1 MNIKYV
7 DSEARF
13 YFICENCGHPIKNN
27 KGVVDFPMSCSKNNK
42 APLRFYHKGDCA
54 YQGNN
59 RRTKDFWGNWQI
71 DEFIKNLDT
80 GKWPEMLELMLG
92 TKNPDERTKK

>member
-7 DSEARF
+7 DEEARF
-13 YFICENCGHPIKNN
+13 YFICENCGLPIKDN
-27 KGVVDFPMSCSKNNK
+27 KGVVDFPMSCSANNK

-71 DEFIKNLDT
+71 DEFLENLAT
-80 GKWPEMLELMLG
+80 GEWPEMLKLMLG
-92 TKNPDERTKK
+92 IKEQK